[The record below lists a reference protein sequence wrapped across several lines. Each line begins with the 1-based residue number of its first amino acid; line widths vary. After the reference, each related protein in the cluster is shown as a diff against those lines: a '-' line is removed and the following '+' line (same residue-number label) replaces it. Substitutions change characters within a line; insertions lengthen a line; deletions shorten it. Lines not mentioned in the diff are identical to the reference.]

1 MKEPLVKVAFLVSL
15 FIYNLKFTLFFYIV
29 FYMSSVTPF
38 WFLIL
43 ISIVILYIV
52 ISISLYYL
60 QDYALF
66 KPETLP
72 EDFQFHY
79 ENQETKEYNL
89 TTRDGAIING
99 LRFFPKVESKGIVLY
114 LKGNSKSIKG
124 WGKFAVDFTRH
135 GYNVLMVDYRG
146 FGKSTGRRSQKNIK
160 RDLQVVYNK
169 IKEQTTEDRIVLY
182 GRSLGSGFATKLAS
196 TNNPKMLILDAPYYS
211 LTKVTRRYMPFM
223 PLSVLIK
230 YPLPTYKWLKYVQ
243 CPIHI
248 IHGTNDKLIPYKS
261 SLKLSKINPELTK
274 LHTVIGGGHKNLN
287 NFESY
292 HKMLDDILNYEPKSI
307 DLSTTSINVIHASK
321 KNKTKA

>member
-1 MKEPLVKVAFLVSL
+1 MSSTMPLW
-15 FIYNLKFTLFFYIV
+15 FTLI
-29 FYMSSVTPF
+29 
-38 WFLIL
+38 
-43 ISIVILYIV
+43 ISIVILYII
-52 ISISLYYL
+52 ISIALYYL

-66 KPETLP
+66 KPEKLP
-72 EDFQFHY
+72 EDFQFY
-79 ENQETKEYNL
+79 YDNQETKEYNL

-99 LRFFPKVESKGIVLY
+99 LRFMPKGESKGIVLY

-135 GYNVLMVDYRG
+135 DYNVLMVDYRG

-169 IKEQTTEDRIVLY
+169 IKEQTTEDRIILY

-211 LTKVTRRYMPFM
+211 LTKVTARYMPFM
-223 PLSVLIK
+223 PLSLLIK

-261 SLKLSKINPELTK
+261 SLKLSKINPKLTK
-274 LHTVIGGGHKNLN
+274 LHIVIGGGHKNLN
-287 NFESY
+287 NFASY
-292 HKMLDDILNYEPKSI
+292 HKMLDDILNSEPKSI
-307 DLSTTSINVIHASK
+307 DLSTTSINVIHSSK
-321 KNKTKA
+321 KNKA

>member
-1 MKEPLVKVAFLVSL
+1 
-15 FIYNLKFTLFFYIV
+15 
-29 FYMSSVTPF
+29 MSSVTPF
-38 WFLIL
+38 WFLIV

-52 ISISLYYL
+52 ISIALYYL

-66 KPETLP
+66 KPEKLP

-79 ENQETKEYNL
+79 ENQDTKEYNL
-89 TTRDGAIING
+89 TTRDGAVING
-99 LRFFPKVESKGIVLY
+99 LRFFPKGESKGIVLY

-146 FGKSTGRRSQKNIK
+146 FGKSTGRRTQKNIK
-160 RDLQVVYNK
+160 RDLQVIYNK
-169 IKEQTTEDRIVLY
+169 IKEQTTENRIVLY

-261 SLKLSKINPELTK
+261 SLKLSKINPKLTK

-292 HKMLDDILNYEPKSI
+292 HKMLDDILNSEPKSI
-307 DLSTTSINVIHASK
+307 DLSTTSINVIHSSK

>member
-1 MKEPLVKVAFLVSL
+1 MSSTMPLW
-15 FIYNLKFTLFFYIV
+15 FTLI
-29 FYMSSVTPF
+29 
-38 WFLIL
+38 
-43 ISIVILYIV
+43 ISIIILYII
-52 ISISLYYL
+52 ISVALYYL

-66 KPETLP
+66 KPEKLP
-72 EDFQFHY
+72 EDFQFY
-79 ENQETKEYNL
+79 YDNQETKEYNL

-99 LRFFPKVESKGIVLY
+99 LRFMPKGESKGIVLY

-169 IKEQTTEDRIVLY
+169 IKEQTTEDRIILY

-211 LTKVTRRYMPFM
+211 LTKVTARYMPFM
-223 PLSVLIK
+223 PLSLLIK
-230 YPLPTYKWLKYVQ
+230 YPLPTYKWLKYVL

-261 SLKLSKINPELTK
+261 SLKLSKINPKLTK

-287 NFESY
+287 NFEAY
-292 HKMLDDILNYEPKSI
+292 HNMLDDILNSEPKSL
-307 DLSTTSINVIHASK
+307 DLSTTSINVIHSSK
-321 KNKTKA
+321 KNKA